1 MSIGML
7 VICRLG
13 TPADSEQRHHCR
25 YYIDNALDGIGEKRH
40 AARKMIGM
48 ALRPLRALISGAAA
62 ATLQTKVRERIA
74 MTTRRNFLK
83 AGIAAVATGVVFCK
97 CGLLQGAHAQEPTRQ
112 KLSVM
117 VRGKRVKTIDV
128 HSHCHFREAGA
139 LLGADAAAVQLPPV
153 NGAAEAFIEIDK
165 RLAAMDAQAVDVEV
179 LSINPFWYGRERDL
193 AAQIVKIQNEKLAE
207 LCASKP
213 ERFAAFASLTLQAPD
228 LAVQELETAVRKQ
241 GLKGAAIG
249 GVVNGLEFSDPKFHP
264 VWAKA
269 EELGVPL
276 FIHPQGVPE
285 LNKRLS
291 GNGWLGNTIGN
302 PLETTIALSH
312 LIFEGTLDRFPG
324 LKVIAAH
331 GGGFLP
337 SYADRSDHACM
348 VGPKGCNPDVKLRK
362 TPTEY
367 LKQIYF
373 DSLIFSPEAIRH
385 LAAQVGAGQIV
396 LGSDY
401 PYPWQLHPVD
411 HILVSTSLSDDEK
424 ADILGRTAA
433 KLFNFSD

>member
-1 MSIGML
+1 
-7 VICRLG
+7 
-13 TPADSEQRHHCR
+13 
-25 YYIDNALDGIGEKRH
+25 
-40 AARKMIGM
+40 
-48 ALRPLRALISGAAA
+48 
-62 ATLQTKVRERIA
+62 
-74 MTTRRNFLK
+74 MTSRRNFLK
-83 AGIAAVATGVVFCK
+83 AGTAAVATGVIFCK
-97 CGLLQGAHAQEPTRQ
+97 CGLLQGARAQEPTRQ
-112 KLSVM
+112 KLPVM
-117 VRGKRVKTIDV
+117 VGGKRVKTIDV

-228 LAVQELETAVRKQ
+228 LAVQELETAVKKQ

-312 LIFEGTLDRFPG
+312 LIFEGTLDSFPG

-433 KLFNFSD
+433 KLFNFSG

>member
-1 MSIGML
+1 MNS
-7 VICRLG
+7 
-13 TPADSEQRHHCR
+13 
-25 YYIDNALDGIGEKRH
+25 
-40 AARKMIGM
+40 
-48 ALRPLRALISGAAA
+48 
-62 ATLQTKVRERIA
+62 
-74 MTTRRNFLK
+74 RRNFLK
-83 AGIAAVATGVVFCK
+83 TGVVFCS
-97 CGLLQGAHAQEPTRQ
+97 CCLLDQAQAQQAGPA
-112 KLSVM
+112 KLPVA
-117 VRGKRVKTIDV
+117 VAGKKVKTIDV

-139 LLGADAAAVQLPPV
+139 LLGADAASIQLPPV

-165 RLAAMDAQAVDVEV
+165 RLAAMDSQAVDMEV

-193 AAQIVKIQNEKLAE
+193 ASQIVKIQNEKLAE

-213 ERFAAFASLTLQAPD
+213 DRFAAFASLTLQAPD
-228 LAVQELETAVRKQ
+228 LAVTELETAVKKQ

-249 GVVNGLEFSDPKFHP
+249 GMVNGVEFSDPKFHP

-276 FIHPQGVPE
+276 FIHPQGVAE
-285 LNKRLS
+285 LSKRLS

-312 LIFEGTLDRFPG
+312 LIFEGTLDKFPG

-348 VGPKGCNPDVKLRK
+348 VGPKGCNPDIKLK
-362 TPTEY
+362 KKPTEY
-367 LKQIYF
+367 LKQLYF
-373 DSLIFSPEAIRH
+373 DSLIFTPEAIRH
-385 LAAQVGAGQIV
+385 LAAQVGASQIV

-401 PYPWQLHPVD
+401 PYPWEMKPVD
-411 HILVSTSLSDDEK
+411 RIFASTSLSDDEK
-424 ADILGRTAA
+424 IAILGTTAA
-433 KLFNFSD
+433 RLLNITT